1 MSKRFGTALAL
12 ALLFLMPAIAGACL
26 WDHDT
31 LVQERGR
38 FPSAL
43 ELITGKFLRHS
54 PEFYQWRIEDR
65 RQKLAKDPKNLA
77 YHDDL
82 AVAYQK
88 VGDSKRAIE
97 TMLAKDKIKP
107 GVYETYSNLGTFYIL
122 SGNLKEGLVYVDKA
136 LGINPNAHFG
146 REKYQAWLVEYAIG
160 RSHHKVLLF
169 PLRFGPQEKVESN
182 FKDPGFR
189 EFLADKLGKKSLTRD
204 DSQAAVKGILGM
216 MRFADYKNPL
226 LLEALGDVL
235 MDMKEPGEN
244 ANLLAAR
251 AYLRAA
257 GEVTDAQSKER
268 FKMLARRAMS
278 LRIDADKEFPQLER
292 DLEAEIRD
300 AEKWYASLR
309 KREIQWIKEGQN
321 VEAEF
326 DQLYTADPS
335 IASPPNLTPGSKVG
349 IGKAP

>member
-1 MSKRFGTALAL
+1 MLQRFGTAVAVAL
-12 ALLFLMPAIAGACL
+12 FILMPAIAGACL

-38 FPSAL
+38 FPTAL

-54 PEFYQWRIEDR
+54 KEFYQWRIEDR

-88 VGDSKRAIE
+88 IGDPKRAIE

-122 SGNLKEGLVYVDKA
+122 GGDLKEGLVYVDKA
-136 LGINPNAHFG
+136 LAINPNAHFG

-160 RSHHKVLLF
+160 RSHHKELIF
-169 PLRFGPQEKVESN
+169 PLRFGPQESVESN
-182 FKDPGFR
+182 FKDTGFR
-189 EFLADKLGKKSLTRD
+189 EYLADKLGKKSLTHE

-216 MRFADYKNPL
+216 MRFADHKNPL

-235 MDMKEPGEN
+235 VDMNNPDKD
-244 ANLLAAR
+244 ATQLAAR
-251 AYLRAA
+251 AYLRA
-257 GEVTDAQSKER
+257 GREVSDAKAKER
-268 FKMLARRAMS
+268 FKLLALRAMS
-278 LRIDADKEFPQLER
+278 TRMDRDKEFPQLER
-292 DLEAEIRD
+292 DLETEIRD
-300 AEKWYASLR
+300 ADKWYATLQR
-309 KREIQWIKEGQN
+309 REAQWIKEGQN

-326 DQLYTADPS
+326 DQLYTAEPTIPS
-335 IASPPNLTPGSKVG
+335 PAKSTPRAG